1 MSPKTIAT
9 RPTRMALVVHPEMSV
24 LSGFQS
30 ALTEQGFVTI
40 IARDL
45 ATALLAITQ
54 HYFDVALVSSALVE
68 GGDGWPLAGVLHLVF
83 PQAFV
88 AVVSPTEPDVLT
100 LQAAINYGV
109 REIFDQAKP
118 ASQVVNSIVTQLKPA
133 QSAGKSKVQ

>member
-1 MSPKTIAT
+1 
-9 RPTRMALVVHPEMSV
+9 MALVVHPEMSV

-54 HYFDVALVSSALVE
+54 HYFDVALVSSALAE

>member
-1 MSPKTIAT
+1 MTGI
-9 RPTRMALVVHPEMSV
+9 V
-24 LSGFQS
+24 LS
-30 ALTEQGFVTI
+30 
-40 IARDL
+40 R
-45 ATALLAITQ
+45 
-54 HYFDVALVSSALVE
+54 
-68 GGDGWPLAGVLHLVF
+68 HLVF

-118 ASQVVNSIVTQLKPA
+118 ASQVVNSIVAQLKPA

>member
-1 MSPKTIAT
+1 
-9 RPTRMALVVHPEMSV
+9 MALVVHPEMGV

-40 IARDL
+40 IAREL

-109 REIFDQAKP
+109 REIFDQTKP
-118 ASQVVNSIVTQLKPA
+118 ASQVVNSIVAQLKPA

>member
-1 MSPKTIAT
+1 MIAKAAAQ
-9 RPTRMALVVHPEMSV
+9 PARMALVVHPEMSV

-54 HYFDVALVSSALVE
+54 HYFDVALVSSALAE
-68 GGDGWPLAGVLHLVF
+68 GGEGWPLAGVLHLVF

>member
-1 MSPKTIAT
+1 
-9 RPTRMALVVHPEMSV
+9 MALVVHPEMGV

-40 IARDL
+40 VARDL

-54 HYFDVALVSSALVE
+54 HYFDVALVSSALAE

-118 ASQVVNSIVTQLKPA
+118 ASQVINSIVTQLKPA

>member
-9 RPTRMALVVHPEMSV
+9 RPTRMALVVHPEMGV
-24 LSGFQS
+24 LSGLQS

-68 GGDGWPLAGVLHLVF
+68 GGDGWPLHLVF

-88 AVVSPTEPDVLT
+88 AVVSPTEPVVLT

-118 ASQVVNSIVTQLKPA
+118 ASQVVNSIVAQLKPA

>member
-1 MSPKTIAT
+1 
-9 RPTRMALVVHPEMSV
+9 MALVVHPEMGV

-54 HYFDVALVSSALVE
+54 HYFDVALVSSALAE
-68 GGDGWPLAGVLHLVF
+68 GGEGWPLAGVLHLVF

>member
-9 RPTRMALVVHPEMSV
+9 RPTRMALVVHPEMGV

-40 IARDL
+40 IAREL

-68 GGDGWPLAGVLHLVF
+68 GGDGWPLVGVLHLVF

-88 AVVSPTEPDVLT
+88 AVVSPTEPVVLT

-118 ASQVVNSIVTQLKPA
+118 ASQVVNSIVAQLKPA